1 MWRRSDSVSSCELM
15 SPWKAMGR
23 PSFLRRPSGALPE
36 PPEDVVALAS
46 AAAAAAAAA
55 ADRGG
60 GVATVPASVSMDP
73 AADAWPSTAAA
84 GSAWRAEPDREMDI
98 ARVRLAALPSGMA
111 GLQDDVEYTH

>member
-1 MWRRSDSVSSCELM
+1 MWRRSDSVSSCEFM
-15 SPWKAMGR
+15 SPWNAMGR

-36 PPEDVVALAS
+36 PPDDVVALAS

-60 GVATVPASVSMDP
+60 GIGTAPVSASESP
-73 AADAWPSTAAA
+73 AADDWPSTAAG
-84 GSAWRAEPDREMDI
+84 GSAWRAEPEREMDI
-98 ARVRLAALPSGMA
+98 ARVRLAALPNGIA